1 MLKQVTITQL
11 KYSHLSVIM
20 AIGAPLTGVEY
31 LTRSVQGITPVSAE
45 ISQETRNGDGNI
57 FVNSRVGS
65 RSIQI
70 VFEYRPNYALNVK
83 VEDLRNNLYR
93 KLRPGSNVEMEF
105 LHHDGKIRKIKGH
118 IEAFESDIFGKESLG
133 MVSVL
138 CSEPFF
144 YDDRMIRDSVGPDH
158 LPIKIHPS
166 EIGDITIG
174 FQLDS
179 YYMETD
185 PETYSTRVS
194 IVQNSTSNYARTT
207 VGSDKNAI
215 TRFNPFTSRIRATLE
230 TNEKFISK
238 GFIRDGDMI
247 FPERY
252 PYMFDL
258 EHVVVLDEDNNP
270 WGVLDPLT
278 SGFNEI
284 ELVVE
289 DHSDGSI
296 LSVPYRVTWT
306 PLYLGV

>member
-31 LTRSVQGITPVSAE
+31 ITRSVQGITPVSAE

-70 VFEYRPNYALNVK
+70 VFDYRPNYALNVK
-83 VEDLRNNLYR
+83 AEDLRYNLYS
-93 KLRPGSNVEMEF
+93 KLSPGSNVEMEF

-118 IEAFESDIFGKESLG
+118 IEALESDIFGKESLG

-144 YDDRMIRDSVGPDH
+144 YDERMIRESVGPDH
-158 LPIKIHPS
+158 LPIKIQPS
-166 EIGDITIG
+166 EIGDIPIG

-194 IVQNSTSNYARTT
+194 IVQNSPSNYARTT
-207 VGSDKNAI
+207 VGSDTNAN
-215 TRFNPFTSRIRATLE
+215 TRFNPFTSRVRATLE
-230 TNEKFISK
+230 TNRKLIAKGYIKEGAIIS
-238 GFIRDGDMI
+238 
-247 FPERY
+247 PNWY
-252 PYMFDL
+252 TYMFDL
-258 EHVVVLDEDNNP
+258 EHGEVSDEDNNP

-278 SGFNEI
+278 SGFTEI

-289 DHSDGSI
+289 DHSDGSR
-296 LSVPYRVTWT
+296 LSVPYGVTWT